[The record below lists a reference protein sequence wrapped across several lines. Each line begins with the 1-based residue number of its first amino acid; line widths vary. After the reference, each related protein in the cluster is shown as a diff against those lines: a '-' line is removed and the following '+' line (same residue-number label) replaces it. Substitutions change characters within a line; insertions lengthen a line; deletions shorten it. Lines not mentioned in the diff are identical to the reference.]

1 MHCQLSLLLSQ
12 VTQEDLRSRMV
23 AEGLLRAT
31 YKPGELVLIPSSTA
45 GVEKHKPHVKSNVQ
59 RQHGPPGK
67 KQPQAPNPSAARPV
81 DTSQRA
87 PNGHHNTR
95 ADSSTNSV
103 QEQPRHS
110 IHGCGDEGPRVAAS
124 PARRSRAAG
133 KVWECG
139 QCGMTERSKLRECS
153 GCKSVRYCGKVCQ
166 KAAWPEHK
174 ATCKRL
180 QAALT

>member
-1 MHCQLSLLLSQ
+1 
-12 VTQEDLRSRMV
+12 MV
-23 AEGLLRAT
+23 AHGLLRAD

-45 GVEKHKPHVKSNVQ
+45 DAERNNPHVKSNVE

-67 KQPQAPNPSAARPV
+67 KQAKAPNPGAARPI
-81 DTSQRA
+81 DPSQRG
-87 PNGHHNTR
+87 PNGKHTTR
-95 ADSSTNSV
+95 ADSSGNSV
-103 QEQPRHS
+103 QEQPGDS
-110 IHGCGDEGPRVAAS
+110 THGCGDKGPRVAAS
-124 PARRSRAAG
+124 PARRSRTTG

-139 QCGMTERSKLRECS
+139 RCGMTERSKLRECS

-180 QAALT
+180 QAALA